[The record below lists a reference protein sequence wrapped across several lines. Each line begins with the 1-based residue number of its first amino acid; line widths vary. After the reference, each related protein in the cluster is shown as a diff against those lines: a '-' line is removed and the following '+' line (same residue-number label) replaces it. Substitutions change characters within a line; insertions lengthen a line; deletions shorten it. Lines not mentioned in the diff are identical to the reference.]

1 VPVVSLALV
10 YFVGAFWMQGAAFD
24 PNTAAQNPRIRF
36 AETADPKLANLPPN
50 VAALASAVVDP
61 NRSALPGHLQLLFL
75 GNSQNLAIMDWTP
88 GDLTTPQWLQVEFA
102 EEWKTPVDVRVG
114 SLPNMTPTEY
124 LIRLVAA
131 GEHDPTQVDVL
142 LLMTVLEE
150 FRDLSVR
157 SDVAQQAADPAIR
170 KAIEDLLAANPDLP
184 LARQAL
190 EPLLGGSEA
199 ATSGDAPPESVAASI
214 ETAVQDSLNRI
225 PLFRERESL
234 LGSIY
239 VRYYDWR
246 NRLLGISSSSTRRVP
261 DDEYQ
266 ASMQL
271 LELCLK
277 YAESNGSLPIVYL
290 TPLRPVQPNPNL
302 PADVAR
308 YKTDVKQM
316 CADADV
322 TCLDYSNLVPEG
334 MWTNYP
340 DQPESRD
347 FAHFTGPAHKLVADR
362 LWQDAVPIIRKWAWD
377 NGFGQ

>member
-1 VPVVSLALV
+1 MPVVSLALV
-10 YFVGAFWMQGAAFD
+10 YFVGAFWVQGGAFD
-24 PNTAAQNPRIRF
+24 PNAAAQNPRIRF
-36 AETADPKLANLPPN
+36 AETTDPKLANLPPE
-50 VAALASAVVDP
+50 VAALASAVVDT
-61 NRSALPGHLQLLFL
+61 NRPALPGHLQLLFL
-75 GNSQNLAIMDWTP
+75 GNSQTLAIMDWRP
-88 GDLTTPQWLQVEFA
+88 GDLTTPQWLQVKFT

-114 SLPNMTPTEY
+114 SLPNITPTEH

-131 GEHDPTQVDVL
+131 GEHDPKQVNVL

-157 SDVAQQAADPAIR
+157 PGVAQQASDPAVR

-190 EPLLGGSEA
+190 EPVLGGSNA
-199 ATSGDAPPESVAASI
+199 AAGVDAPRESVAASI
-214 ETAVQDSLNRI
+214 ETAVQDTLNRI
-225 PLFRERESL
+225 PLFRERATL
-234 LGSIY
+234 LLSIY

-246 NRLLGISSSSTRRVP
+246 NRLLGISSSTTRRVP
-261 DDEYQ
+261 EYEYQ
-266 ASMQL
+266 VSMQL
-271 LELCLK
+271 LELCLRYTK
-277 YAESNGSLPIVYL
+277 SNGILPIVYL

-302 PADVAR
+302 PSDVAR

-316 CADADV
+316 CAAADV

-334 MWTNYP
+334 MWTNSP

-347 FAHFTGPAHKLVADR
+347 FAHFTGPAHRLVADR
-362 LWQDAVPIIRKWAWD
+362 LWQDAVPIIQNWART